1 MRTVAISFPLNRGS
15 FVSYIKSRKRAPND
29 FPVSPL
35 SRGSATVITGLAMTL
50 SVSVTHAADTGTG
63 TDSSNA
69 LPGITVEAS
78 GAKVL
83 SSPKYTAPLAETT
96 QTIQVLDKEVLK
108 SEGVT
113 TLTEAMRNV
122 PGVGTFNA
130 GEGNGGPNVGDA
142 LYMRGLDISNSIYV
156 DGIRDLGS
164 VTRDMFNIEQVEV
177 TKGAAGTDNG
187 RGSAAGSINLVTKQP
202 KLADSFDASAGAG
215 SGSYRRTTLDWNK
228 NLDEFK
234 SGTAF
239 RLNLFGED
247 SGVAGRDQV
256 RNRGW
261 GVAPSL
267 AFGLHTDTR
276 VYLNLLHVEKNNLP
290 DSGLPTIGMAGFSG
304 TVAGLSSASQVN
316 SSNYYGSSDSHD
328 NSIATMA
335 TARVEHDINGST
347 MLQNTT
353 RWGKNSVDY
362 LAVTAGVPTTSNGTI
377 TRLGAAKQ
385 LDDEII
391 SNQTNLTTKFTTF
404 GMEHSLSSGF
414 EISREKQTN
423 YGLNK
428 TGTLSS
434 LSLYDPQL
442 TSSGLT
448 ITRNGQDAVWQTDTA
463 ALYAFDTLKINQRW
477 QVNAGLRLDHYKTT
491 YNAIATTGNTNI
503 EGSGNLFTYKLG
515 ALYKLTSNGNLYVN
529 YALSQLPPGSTS
541 SFGAYSLSSSTSS
554 ASNPSM
560 EPQKSKTL
568 EAGTKWEFFNQNLLL
583 TAALFRTDVY
593 NEVYENDD
601 GTYSQIGK
609 KRVQGVELSATG
621 KITRDWDVT
630 AAYTHQK
637 TDIVVG
643 AATAQ
648 DGSSTLPYAPENALS
663 LWSSYRMPMGLTV
676 GGGARYVGIV
686 KRQTKLATTPDHI
699 PAYWVYDA
707 MASYKVSKNWD
718 LQFNVYNLFDKHY
731 ITAINYLGY
740 RYTPGLERSARV
752 TVNYHF

>member
-1 MRTVAISFPLNRGS
+1 M
-15 FVSYIKSRKRAPND
+15 SYIKNRKHPPSH
-29 FPVSPL
+29 FTVSPL
-35 SRGSATVITGLAMTL
+35 ARSSATVITGLAMSL
-50 SVSVTHAADTGTG
+50 SVSVAHAADASAE
-63 TDSSNA
+63 TDSSPQS

-78 GAKVL
+78 GIKAL
-83 SSPKYTAPLAETT
+83 ASPKYTAPLAETT
-96 QTIQVLDKEVLK
+96 QTIQVIDKEVLK
-108 SEGVT
+108 SEGVS

-142 LYMRGLDISNSIYV
+142 LYMRGLDISNSIFV

-187 RGSAAGSINLVTKQP
+187 RGSAAGSINLVSKQP
-202 KLADSFDASAGAG
+202 KLADSFDASVGAG
-215 SGSYRRTTLDWNK
+215 SGSYKRATLDWNK
-228 NLDEFK
+228 NLDTFT
-234 SGTAF
+234 SGAAF
-239 RLNLFGED
+239 RLNLFDEN
-247 SGVAGRDQV
+247 SGVAGRDNV
-256 RNRGW
+256 KNRGW

-276 VYLNLLHVEKNNLP
+276 VYLNLLHVEKNNVP
-290 DSGLPTIGMAGFSG
+290 ESGLSTIGMAGFSG
-304 TVAGLSSASQVN
+304 SVAGLSSASQVN

-328 NSIATMA
+328 NSVATMA
-335 TARVEHDINGST
+335 TARVEHDINAT
-347 MLQNTT
+347 TTLQNTT

-362 LAVTAGVPTTSNGTI
+362 LAVTAGVPTTSSGTI

-391 SNQTNLTTKFTTF
+391 TNQTNLSTRFKTF
-404 GMEHSLSSGF
+404 GMEHSLSTGF
-414 EISREKQTN
+414 EITREKQTN
-423 YGLNK
+423 YGLTK

-434 LSLYDPQL
+434 VSLYDPEL

-463 ALYAFDTLKINQRW
+463 ALYAFDTLKIDQRW

-491 YNAIATTGNTNI
+491 YNAIATSGNTNI

-541 SFGAYSLSSSTSS
+541 SFGAYSLSSSDSS

-568 EAGTKWEFFNQNLLL
+568 ELGTKWELFNQNLLL

-609 KRVQGVELSATG
+609 KRVQGIELSATG
-621 KITRDWDVT
+621 KITRNWDVT

-643 AATAQ
+643 DATAQ
-648 DGSSTLPYAPENALS
+648 DGSSTLPYAPEDALS
-663 LWSSYRMPMGLTV
+663 LWSTYRLPLGLTV

-707 MASYKVSKNWD
+707 MASYKISKDWD
-718 LQFNVYNLFDKHY
+718 LQLNVYNLFNKHY

>member
-1 MRTVAISFPLNRGS
+1 MRAVAIAFPLHRGR

-63 TDSSNA
+63 ADSSTA

-78 GAKVL
+78 GTKVL

-228 NLDEFK
+228 NLDEFR

-239 RLNLFGED
+239 RLNLVGED

-290 DSGLPTIGMAGFSG
+290 ESGLPTIGMAGFSG
-304 TVAGLSSASQVN
+304 T
-316 SSNYYGSSDSHD
+316 
-328 NSIATMA
+328 
-335 TARVEHDINGST
+335 R
-347 MLQNTT
+347 
-353 RWGKNSVDY
+353 
-362 LAVTAGVPTTSNGTI
+362 
-377 TRLGAAKQ
+377 
-385 LDDEII
+385 
-391 SNQTNLTTKFTTF
+391 
-404 GMEHSLSSGF
+404 
-414 EISREKQTN
+414 ISRAAATC
-423 YGLNK
+423 
-428 TGTLSS
+428 S
-434 LSLYDPQL
+434 P
-442 TSSGLT
+442 TSW
-448 ITRNGQDAVWQTDTA
+448 A
-463 ALYAFDTLKINQRW
+463 
-477 QVNAGLRLDHYKTT
+477 H
-491 YNAIATTGNTNI
+491 
-503 EGSGNLFTYKLG
+503 
-515 ALYKLTSNGNLYVN
+515 
-529 YALSQLPPGSTS
+529 STS
-541 SFGAYSLSSSTSS
+541 
-554 ASNPSM
+554 
-560 EPQKSKTL
+560 
-568 EAGTKWEFFNQNLLL
+568 
-583 TAALFRTDVY
+583 
-593 NEVYENDD
+593 
-601 GTYSQIGK
+601 
-609 KRVQGVELSATG
+609 
-621 KITRDWDVT
+621 
-630 AAYTHQK
+630 
-637 TDIVVG
+637 
-643 AATAQ
+643 
-648 DGSSTLPYAPENALS
+648 
-663 LWSSYRMPMGLTV
+663 
-676 GGGARYVGIV
+676 
-686 KRQTKLATTPDHI
+686 
-699 PAYWVYDA
+699 
-707 MASYKVSKNWD
+707 
-718 LQFNVYNLFDKHY
+718 
-731 ITAINYLGY
+731 
-740 RYTPGLERSARV
+740 
-752 TVNYHF
+752 

>member
-1 MRTVAISFPLNRGS
+1 M
-15 FVSYIKSRKRAPND
+15 SYIKNRKHPPSH
-29 FPVSPL
+29 FTVSPL
-35 SRGSATVITGLAMTL
+35 ARSSATVITGLAMSL
-50 SVSVTHAADTGTG
+50 SVSVAHAADASTE
-63 TDSSNA
+63 TDSSPQS

-78 GAKVL
+78 GIKAL
-83 SSPKYTAPLAETT
+83 ASPKYTAPLAETT
-96 QTIQVLDKEVLK
+96 QTIQVIDKEVLK
-108 SEGVT
+108 SEGVS

-142 LYMRGLDISNSIYV
+142 LYMRGLDISNSIFV

-187 RGSAAGSINLVTKQP
+187 RGSAAGSINLVSKQP
-202 KLADSFDASAGAG
+202 KLADSFDASVGAG
-215 SGSYRRTTLDWNK
+215 SGSYKRATLDWNK
-228 NLDEFK
+228 NLDTFT
-234 SGTAF
+234 SGAAF
-239 RLNLFGED
+239 RLNLFDEN
-247 SGVAGRDQV
+247 SGVAGRDNV
-256 RNRGW
+256 KNRGW

-276 VYLNLLHVEKNNLP
+276 VYLNLLHVEKNNVP
-290 DSGLPTIGMAGFSG
+290 ESGLSTIGMAGFSG
-304 TVAGLSSASQVN
+304 SVAGLSSASQVN

-328 NSIATMA
+328 NSVATMA
-335 TARVEHDINGST
+335 TARVEHDINAT
-347 MLQNTT
+347 TTLQNTT

-362 LAVTAGVPTTSNGTI
+362 LAVTAGVPTTSSGTI

-391 SNQTNLTTKFTTF
+391 TNQTNLSTRFKTF
-404 GMEHSLSSGF
+404 GMEHSLSTGF
-414 EISREKQTN
+414 EITREKQTN
-423 YGLNK
+423 YGLTK

-434 LSLYDPQL
+434 VSLYDPEL

-463 ALYAFDTLKINQRW
+463 ALYAFDTLKIDQRW

-491 YNAIATTGNTNI
+491 YNAIATSGNTNI

-541 SFGAYSLSSSTSS
+541 SFGAYSLSSSDSS

-568 EAGTKWEFFNQNLLL
+568 ELGTKWELFNQNLLL

-609 KRVQGVELSATG
+609 KRVQGIELSATG
-621 KITRDWDVT
+621 KITRNWDVT

-643 AATAQ
+643 DATAQ
-648 DGSSTLPYAPENALS
+648 DGSSTLPYAPEDALS
-663 LWSSYRMPMGLTV
+663 LWSTYRLPLGLTV

-707 MASYKVSKNWD
+707 MASYKISKDWD
-718 LQFNVYNLFDKHY
+718 LQLNVYNLFNKHY

>member
-1 MRTVAISFPLNRGS
+1 M
-15 FVSYIKSRKRAPND
+15 SYIKNRKHPPSH
-29 FPVSPL
+29 FTVSPL
-35 SRGSATVITGLAMTL
+35 ARSSATVITGLAMSL
-50 SVSVTHAADTGTG
+50 SVSVAHAADASAE
-63 TDSSNA
+63 TDSSPQS

-78 GAKVL
+78 GIKAL
-83 SSPKYTAPLAETT
+83 ASPKYTAPLAETT
-96 QTIQVLDKEVLK
+96 QTIQVIDKEVLK
-108 SEGVT
+108 SEGVS

-142 LYMRGLDISNSIYV
+142 LYMRGLDISNSIFV

-187 RGSAAGSINLVTKQP
+187 RGSAAGSINLVSKQP
-202 KLADSFDASAGAG
+202 KLADSFDASVGAG
-215 SGSYRRTTLDWNK
+215 SGSYKRATLDWNK
-228 NLDEFK
+228 NLDTFT
-234 SGTAF
+234 SGAAF
-239 RLNLFGED
+239 RLNLFDEN
-247 SGVAGRDQV
+247 SGVAGRDNV
-256 RNRGW
+256 KNRGW

-276 VYLNLLHVEKNNLP
+276 VYLNLLHVEKNNVP
-290 DSGLPTIGMAGFSG
+290 ESGLSTIGMAGFSG
-304 TVAGLSSASQVN
+304 SVAGLSSASQVN

-328 NSIATMA
+328 NSVATMA
-335 TARVEHDINGST
+335 TARVEHDINAST
-347 MLQNTT
+347 TLQNTT

-362 LAVTAGVPTTSNGTI
+362 LAVTAGVPTTSSGTI

-391 SNQTNLTTKFTTF
+391 TNQTNLSTRFKTF
-404 GMEHSLSSGF
+404 GMEHSLSTGF
-414 EISREKQTN
+414 EITREKQTN
-423 YGLNK
+423 YGLTK

-434 LSLYDPQL
+434 VSLYDPEL

-463 ALYAFDTLKINQRW
+463 ALYAFDTLKIDQRW

-491 YNAIATTGNTNI
+491 YNAIATSGNTNI

-541 SFGAYSLSSSTSS
+541 SFGAYSLSSSDSS

-568 EAGTKWEFFNQNLLL
+568 ELGTKWELFNQNLLL

-609 KRVQGVELSATG
+609 KRVQGIELSATG
-621 KITRDWDVT
+621 KITRNWDVT

-643 AATAQ
+643 DATAQ
-648 DGSSTLPYAPENALS
+648 DGSSTLPYAPEDALS
-663 LWSSYRMPMGLTV
+663 LWSTYRLPLGLTV

-707 MASYKVSKNWD
+707 MASYKISKDWD
-718 LQFNVYNLFDKHY
+718 LQLNVYNLFNKHY